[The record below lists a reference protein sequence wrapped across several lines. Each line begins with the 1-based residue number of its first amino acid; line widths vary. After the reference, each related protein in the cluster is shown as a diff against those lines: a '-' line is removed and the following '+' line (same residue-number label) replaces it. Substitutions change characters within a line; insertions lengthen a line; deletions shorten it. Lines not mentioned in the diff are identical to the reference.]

1 MVWSRVLRVRLSSAA
16 GTELRQDESG
26 GVVHGGAAGYA
37 VRPVEASSAF
47 EASFAFDPTQRVG
60 AVHRRGT
67 GCGLGG
73 VFVERGAEV
82 GPGKPLDRS
91 HSLKRPRSETRAV
104 AVAADD
110 EEEPARSSAS

>member
-1 MVWSRVLRVRLSSAA
+1 MVWSRVLRARLSSAA
-16 GTELRQDESG
+16 ATELRQDESA

-37 VRPVEASSAF
+37 VRPV

-67 GCGLGG
+67 GCGPGG

-91 HSLKRPRSETRAV
+91 HSLNALDLKPG
-104 AVAADD
+104 
-110 EEEPARSSAS
+110 P